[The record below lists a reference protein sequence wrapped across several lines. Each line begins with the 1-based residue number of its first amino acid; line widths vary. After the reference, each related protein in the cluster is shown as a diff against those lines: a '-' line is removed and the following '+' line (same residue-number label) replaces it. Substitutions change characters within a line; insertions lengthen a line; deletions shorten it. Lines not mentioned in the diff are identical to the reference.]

1 MKIKKGDQVKIITG
15 NDKGKQGKVIF
26 VSRDL
31 EKIAVEGVQLKKKHI
46 RPRAQGKKGEMVRI
60 PGSFPVARAM
70 LVCPQC
76 GKATRVGSRLSGS
89 KKSRVCKKCNAEIS

>member
-1 MKIKKGDQVKIITG
+1 MTG
-15 NDKGKQGKVIF
+15 TDKGKQGKVIF

-31 EKIAVEGVQLKKKHI
+31 EKIAVEGVQLKKKHMK
-46 RPRAQGKKGEMVRI
+46 PRGQRKKGEVVKI

-76 GKATRVGSRLSGS
+76 GKPTRIGLRAQGN
-89 KKSRVCKKCNAEIS
+89 KKERVCKKCNAAI